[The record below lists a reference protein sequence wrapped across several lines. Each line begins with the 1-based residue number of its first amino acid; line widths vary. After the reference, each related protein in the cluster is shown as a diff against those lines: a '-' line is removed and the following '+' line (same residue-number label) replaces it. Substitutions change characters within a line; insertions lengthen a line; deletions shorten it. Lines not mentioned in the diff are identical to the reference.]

1 MKHRLS
7 PAPKRSP
14 APQPSP
20 SRSRRLLALAAPA
33 SLLTAAIPSPAVAT
47 ETRLS
52 TELRNRKYLADGI
65 SIDFPPLADTG
76 NAVPITVDV
85 QAPAG
90 LGIRSVE
97 ILLPE
102 NPFPP
107 AIKLNLPKPQARYRF
122 STRLRLASSQDAWVI
137 VTLSDGS
144 QRGASAPTVVT
155 SSACFDE
162 T

>member
-1 MKHRLS
+1 MKHPHTPALVPVSTRL
-7 PAPKRSP
+7 
-14 APQPSP
+14 P

-33 SLLTAAIPSPAVAT
+33 SLLTAALPPAARAS

-52 TELRNRKYLADGI
+52 AELRNRKYLPDGI

-76 NAVPITVDV
+76 NAVPITVEV

-90 LGIRSVE
+90 LEIRSIE

-107 AIKLNLPKPQARYRF
+107 AIKLNLPKPKARYRF

-137 VTLSDGS
+137 ATFSDGS
-144 QRGASAPTVVT
+144 QRGAFAPTVIT